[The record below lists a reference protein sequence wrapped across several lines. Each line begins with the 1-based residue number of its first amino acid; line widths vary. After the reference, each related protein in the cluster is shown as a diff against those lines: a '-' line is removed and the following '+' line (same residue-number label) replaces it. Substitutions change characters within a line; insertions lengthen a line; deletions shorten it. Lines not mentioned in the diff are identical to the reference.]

1 MSWPALTQNTF
12 YVTLRLNYS
21 VTPELSI
28 QFYGQPFISNG
39 RYDAFKRITDPAR
52 RPVPGPFPGLRRRRD
67 PFRRRQQRIPG
78 AGKPAGGSSYSF
90 ANPDFN
96 VLELRTNLV
105 LRWEYRPGAAL
116 YVVWSQGRGD
126 DTGRDDFDL
135 ASGFRD
141 LMNLPATHVFLV
153 KFTYNFNL

>member
-1 MSWPALTQNTF
+1 MARMVQNTF

-39 RYDAFKRITDPAR
+39 RYDAFKRIRDPRAS
-52 RPVPGPFPGLRRRRD
+52 PLPGPFPGLRRRRD
-67 PFRRRQQRIPG
+67 QFRRRAATSTRCR
-78 AGKPAGGSSYSF
+78 KPRAAASYSF

-116 YVVWSQGRGD
+116 FVVWSQGRGD
-126 DTGRDDFDL
+126 NTGRDDFEL

-141 LMNLPATHVFLV
+141 LMRLPATHVFLV